1 LGKDPFGREEKAHIR
16 VSDIARMTWV
26 TTDHGYLEWEE
37 TRPSR
42 CDLEWE
48 ENYPIR
54 SENDVGNYGPR
65 LPGMGEDMPKQVRS
79 GVGGVSPHQKQK
91 VWSRK

>member
-1 LGKDPFGREEKAHIR
+1 
-16 VSDIARMTWV
+16 MTWV

-65 LPGMGEDMPKQVRS
+65 LPGVEGDSPSRCNLEWEENCPIRS
-79 GVGGVSPHQKQK
+79 KNLEWEVIYS
-91 VWSRK
+91 SRFSE